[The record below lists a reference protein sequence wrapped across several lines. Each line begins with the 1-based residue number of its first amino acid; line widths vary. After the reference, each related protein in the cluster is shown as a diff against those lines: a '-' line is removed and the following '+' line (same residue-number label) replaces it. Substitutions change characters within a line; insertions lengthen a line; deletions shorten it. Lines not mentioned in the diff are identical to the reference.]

1 MATAYLGLGSNLGDR
16 LALLREARRALGLTQ
31 GLRVSASSPLYETE
45 PVGGPPGQ
53 GLYLNAVLEVEADFP
68 PRRLL
73 ETALAL
79 ETRLGRRRETPG
91 EARTLDIDLLLFDDD
106 ILEEPGLI
114 LPHPRLHLRRFVLA
128 PLCDLAPH
136 LPHPVL
142 GRTLGELLEVL
153 VDPASVTLFLAS
165 W

>member
-53 GLYLNAVLEVEADFP
+53 GLYLNAVLEVEADLP

-91 EARTLDIDLLLFDDD
+91 GARTLDIDLLLFGDD

>member
-45 PVGGPPGQ
+45 PVGDPPGQ

-91 EARTLDIDLLLFDDD
+91 GARTLDIDLLLFDDD

-142 GRTLGELLEVL
+142 GHTLGELLEVL

>member
-53 GLYLNAVLEVEADFP
+53 GLYLNAVLEVEADLP

-91 EARTLDIDLLLFDDD
+91 GARTLDIDLLLFDDD